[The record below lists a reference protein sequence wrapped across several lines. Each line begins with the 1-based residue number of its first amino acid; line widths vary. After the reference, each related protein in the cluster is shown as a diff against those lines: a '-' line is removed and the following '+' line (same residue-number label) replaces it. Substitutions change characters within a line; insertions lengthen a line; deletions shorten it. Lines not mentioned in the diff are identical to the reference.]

1 MKKGFI
7 ADREE
12 TSFGLFA
19 SIIMRPITLLC
30 GVAVLASMV
39 LYREVDSTIIII
51 NNVNKDIAKRMDEM
65 KSANLIQD
73 EKLDVKLGEIKK
85 NVDALKPEED
95 SKDMKTGKAIGEA
108 IEGLPDIVAGF
119 QTKNYQAVMKG

>member
-1 MKKGFI
+1 
-7 ADREE
+7 
-12 TSFGLFA
+12 
-19 SIIMRPITLLC
+19 MRPITLLC